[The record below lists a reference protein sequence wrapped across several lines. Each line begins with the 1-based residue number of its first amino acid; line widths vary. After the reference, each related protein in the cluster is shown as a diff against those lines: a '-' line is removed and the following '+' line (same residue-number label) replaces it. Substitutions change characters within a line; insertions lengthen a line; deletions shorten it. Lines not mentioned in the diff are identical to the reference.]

1 MMKKTISALLCISIA
16 FLAII
21 GLISCDGEK
30 PTVNYKTCSAVVSY
44 SHFNTVSQMSSYG
57 DITDEKFASYIEVV
71 SNDLE
76 YYHRL
81 FDIYYEYSGVNNIRT
96 INKNAGIEPIKVDPA
111 LIDFLLYCK
120 ELFTLTKG
128 KTNVMMGAVLKIW
141 HDHREDAEY
150 DPGAATVPDMTALRE
165 AEKHTSIDSLVIDKE
180 AGTVYISD
188 PAASLDVGAIGKGY
202 ATEKLY
208 DKLVAMGADNVAL
221 NIGGNIR
228 TIGVKPDGANWVI
241 GLTNPDKSSSDFAA
255 RISFGSTACV
265 TSGNYERYYVVNGVN
280 YHHIIDP
287 ATLMPAEYF
296 SSVTIITEDSGLAD
310 ALSTA
315 LFCMSYEEGKSLV
328 ESLDVE
334 VDVIWI
340 DLDYNLTKTEGILL
354 VGNN

>member
-1 MMKKTISALLCISIA
+1 MKRFISALLTILILLTALLSLSSCEEKKEEYASRGKTISY
-16 FLAII
+16 
-21 GLISCDGEK
+21 
-30 PTVNYKTCSAVVSY
+30 VY
-44 SHFNTVSQMSSYG
+44 FNTVSTIAVYG
-57 DITDEKFASYIEVV
+57 DVSDEEFNSYVAEAEKLL
-71 SNDLE
+71 S
-76 YYHRL
+76 YYHKL
-81 FDIYYEYSGVNNIRT
+81 FDIYYDYSGVANIRQ
-96 INKNAGIEPIKVDPA
+96 INQKAGREPVKVDA
-111 LIDFLLYCK
+111 ELIDFLLYCK
-120 ELFTLTKG
+120 ELFTLTNG

-150 DPGAATVPDMTALRE
+150 DPGTATVPSAAELE
-165 AEKHTSIDSLVIDKE
+165 AAAQHTSIDSLVIDKE

-188 PAASLDVGAIGKGY
+188 PEASLDVGAIGKGY

-208 DKLVAMGADNVAL
+208 EKLVSMGANHVAL

-228 TIGVKPDGANWVI
+228 TIGQKPDGAKWLT
-241 GLTNPDKSSSDFAA
+241 GLTNPDKTSSNYAA
-255 RISFGSTACV
+255 RINLSETACV
-265 TSGNYERYYVVNGVN
+265 TSGNYERYFVVDGVN

-315 LFCMSYEEGKSLV
+315 LFCMSYEEGKALI

-340 DLDYNLTKTEGILL
+340 DLDYNLTATGGIEL
-354 VGNN
+354 VADK

>member
-1 MMKKTISALLCISIA
+1 MKRFISALLTILILLTALLSLSSCEEKKEYAYRGKTISY
-16 FLAII
+16 
-21 GLISCDGEK
+21 
-30 PTVNYKTCSAVVSY
+30 VY
-44 SHFNTVSQMSSYG
+44 FNTVSTLAVYG
-57 DITDEKFASYIEVV
+57 DVSDEDFDSYISEAEKTL
-71 SNDLE
+71 S
-76 YYHRL
+76 YYHKL
-81 FDIYYEYSGVNNIRT
+81 FDIYYDYSGVNNIRL
-96 INKNAGIEPIKVDPA
+96 INQKAGIEPVKVDPE

-120 ELFTLTKG
+120 ELFTLTNG

-150 DPGAATVPDMTALRE
+150 DPSTATVPDMTALRE

-180 AGTVYISD
+180 ASTVYISD

-202 ATEKLY
+202 ATERLY
-208 DKLVAMGADNVAL
+208 EKLVAMGADNVAL

-228 TIGVKPDGANWVI
+228 TIGVKPDGTDWVI

-265 TSGNYERYYVVNGVN
+265 TSGNYERYYVVDGVN

-315 LFCMSYEEGKSLV
+315 LFCMSYEEGKALV

-340 DLDYNLTKTEGILL
+340 DLDYNLTKTEGVLL

>member
-1 MMKKTISALLCISIA
+1 MKRFISAFITILILLTAILSLSSCEEKKEYSYRGKTISY
-16 FLAII
+16 
-21 GLISCDGEK
+21 
-30 PTVNYKTCSAVVSY
+30 VY
-44 SHFNTVSQMSSYG
+44 FNTVSTLAVYG
-57 DITDEKFASYIEVV
+57 DVSDEDFDSYISEAEKTL
-71 SNDLE
+71 S
-76 YYHRL
+76 YYHKL
-81 FDIYYEYSGVNNIRT
+81 FDIYYDYSGVNNIRL
-96 INKNAGIEPIKVDPA
+96 INQKAGIEPVKVDPE

-120 ELFTLTKG
+120 ELFTLTNG

-141 HDHREDAEY
+141 HNHREDAEY
-150 DPGAATVPDMTALRE
+150 DPSTATVPDMAALRE
-165 AEKHTSIDSLVIDKE
+165 AEKHTSIDSLVIDKD

-188 PAASLDVGAIGKGY
+188 SKASLDVGAIGKGY

-208 DKLVAMGADNVAL
+208 DKLVSMGANHVAL

-228 TIGVKPDGANWVI
+228 TIGQKPDGAMWRT
-241 GLTNPDKSSSDFAA
+241 GLTNPDKTVDDFAA
-255 RISFGSTACV
+255 MLDLGETACV
-265 TSGNYERYYVVNGVN
+265 TSGNYERYYVVDGVN

-315 LFCMSYEEGKSLV
+315 LFCMSYEEGKALV

>member
-1 MMKKTISALLCISIA
+1 MKRFISALLTILILLTALLSLSSCEEKKEYSSRGKTISY
-16 FLAII
+16 
-21 GLISCDGEK
+21 
-30 PTVNYKTCSAVVSY
+30 VY
-44 SHFNTVSQMSSYG
+44 FNTVSTLAVYG
-57 DITDEKFASYIEVV
+57 DVSDADFDAYISEAEKTLS
-71 SNDLE
+71 
-76 YYHRL
+76 YYHKL
-81 FDIYYEYSGVNNIRT
+81 FDIYYDYSGVNNIRL
-96 INKNAGIEPIKVDPA
+96 INQKAGIEPVKVDPE

-120 ELFTLTKG
+120 ELFTLTNG

-141 HDHREDAEY
+141 HNHREDAEY
-150 DPGAATVPDMTALRE
+150 DPGTATVPDMVALRE
-165 AEKHTSIDSLVIDKE
+165 AEKHTSIDSLVIDKD

-188 PAASLDVGAIGKGY
+188 SKASLDVGAIGKGY

-208 DKLVAMGADNVAL
+208 EKLVSMGANHVAL

-228 TIGVKPDGANWVI
+228 TIGQKPDGAKWLT
-241 GLTNPDKSSSDFAA
+241 GLTNPDKTSSSYAA
-255 RISFGSTACV
+255 KLNLSETACV
-265 TSGNYERYYVVNGVN
+265 TSGNYERYYIVDGVN

-287 ATLMPAEYF
+287 ATLMPAKYF

-315 LFCMSYEEGKSLV
+315 LFCMSYEEGKALV

-340 DLDYNLTKTEGILL
+340 DLDYNLTKTEGVLL